1 MKFQMLRF
9 LLAQYNTR
17 RKLVSLYPPRGS
29 PFLVVVSQQRR
40 QHFAAYHRKIQRMET
55 LIILG
60 ASDIVP
66 SDGLVESL
74 GKPVAQTMTEKVL
87 P

>member
-29 PFLVVVSQQRR
+29 PFLVVASQQRR
-40 QHFAAYHRKIQRMET
+40 QHFAAYHHKTQKMGT
-55 LIILG
+55 LIILD

-66 SDGLVESL
+66 LDGLDEFL
-74 GKPVAQTMTEKVL
+74 GKPVAQIMTEKVL